1 MSLKIVFLIL
11 VFMNLKVFVVQGC
24 VACDQGSDDYYDYDY
39 YDESG
44 SGSGDDVYE
53 YYDTIDCFEI
63 FANFSE
69 DSSVFLEEDAKL
81 SEMEKAKESII
92 QKVMG
97 NSSGKWIER
106 DMAKCFEEVKNLKI
120 Q

>member
-24 VACDQGSDDYYDYDY
+24 VTCDDEDYYDY

-53 YYDTIDCFEI
+53 YHDTIDCFEI

-106 DMAKCFEEVKNLKI
+106 DMAKCFEEVKNMKI